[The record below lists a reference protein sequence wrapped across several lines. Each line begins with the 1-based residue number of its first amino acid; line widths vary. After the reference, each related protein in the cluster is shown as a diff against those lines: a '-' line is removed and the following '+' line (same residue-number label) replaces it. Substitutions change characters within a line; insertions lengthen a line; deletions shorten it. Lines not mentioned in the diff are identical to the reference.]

1 MLVDSHCHLNLLDL
15 ADLQQDIPGVLA
27 VALAQDVT
35 HFLCVSVTLDDLPTL
50 IQYTREYKNVFTSV
64 GLHPNEQPGFVP
76 KADELARLASDKG
89 VVAIG
94 ETGLD
99 YYRTSGDITW
109 QQERFREH
117 IRAAIA
123 CQKPL
128 IIHMR
133 EASTDT
139 LRILKE
145 EQADKIG
152 GVMHCFTENWEIA
165 QQAIALNFAIS
176 FSGIVTFKSASALQ
190 EVAKNIPLDQFLVET
205 DSPYLAPIPYRGKQN
220 RPAYVREVAQFI
232 ADLREVP
239 FETIAKA
246 STDNFFRLFKQA
258 SII

>member
-15 ADLQQDIPGVLA
+15 SDLKQDIPGVLA
-27 VALAQDVT
+27 IAAARDVT
-35 HFLCVSVTLDDLPTL
+35 HFLCVSVTLADTPTL
-50 IQYTREYKNVFTSV
+50 INYTRQYKNVFTSV

-76 KADELARLASDKG
+76 SADELVQLAADKG

-99 YYRTSGDITW
+99 YYRTEGDISW
-109 QQERFREH
+109 QQQRFREH
-117 IRAAIA
+117 IRAAIR

-133 EASTDT
+133 EAAADT
-139 LRILKE
+139 LRILAE

-165 QQAIALNFAIS
+165 KQAIALNFAIS
-176 FSGIVTFKSASALQ
+176 FSGIVTFKSAAALQ
-190 EVAKNIPLDQFLVET
+190 EVAKNIPLDKMLVET

-220 RPAYVREVAQFI
+220 MPAYVREVAQFI
-232 ADLREVP
+232 ADLRQVS
-239 FETIAKA
+239 FETIATA
-246 STDNFFRLFKQA
+246 TTDNFFRLFKQA
-258 SII
+258 SK